1 MLKKFVKKYG
11 FALFLGL
18 LSVVIISLVIT
29 ININNLIEE
38 LQYEMNYKYHDKT
51 SYISHYHMIGYSDA
65 NLFNKPV
72 SAVIENGILKVK
84 GKLTNNT
91 GKNLKLTD
99 YGIISFGGYDFAGN
113 YKFDKEGTLNNEES
127 IEISFEA
134 NISTF
139 KNINI
144 IPTTI
149 HVELGTYDLN
159 NNYKEYNLKYVV
171 SWNNA

>member
-1 MLKKFVKKYG
+1 
-11 FALFLGL
+11 
-18 LSVVIISLVIT
+18 
-29 ININNLIEE
+29 
-38 LQYEMNYKYHDKT
+38 MNYKYNDKT
-51 SYISHYHMIGYSDA
+51 SYISHYNMIGFSAA
-65 NLFNKPV
+65 NLSNKPI

-91 GKNLKLTD
+91 GKNLKLKD

-113 YKFDKEGTLNNEES
+113 YKFDGEGMLNNEES

-171 SWNNA
+171 SWNNI